1 MIESATAFAA
11 SSGRISDGRV
21 DKEHK
26 VGQDQ
31 VRHVFANELEP
42 QPESTLADA
51 AETSPYLRHVVSRG
65 AGDEDGDAEEA
76 QPQAADP

>member
-11 SSGRISDGRV
+11 SSGRIS
-21 DKEHK
+21 
-26 VGQDQ
+26 
-31 VRHVFANELEP
+31 
-42 QPESTLADA
+42 DA